1 MTKPKAKARKAT
13 ATKPSE
19 APTLEEATATTPPGT
34 DVGQDEVAARLEA
47 EQDAG
52 YRGTTYDDGD
62 YTVAG
67 VTGKNPPGAP
77 VDAAGRL
84 VQPVVGQEGGR
95 SHADAR

>member
-1 MTKPKAKARKAT
+1 MTKPKARKA
-13 ATKPSE
+13 AAVKPSE
-19 APTLEEATATTPPGT
+19 APTLEKATASTPAGA
-34 DVGQDEVAARLEA
+34 DIGQDEVAARLEA

-67 VTGKNPPGAP
+67 VTGKNPPGTP
-77 VDAAGRL
+77 VDAGGRL